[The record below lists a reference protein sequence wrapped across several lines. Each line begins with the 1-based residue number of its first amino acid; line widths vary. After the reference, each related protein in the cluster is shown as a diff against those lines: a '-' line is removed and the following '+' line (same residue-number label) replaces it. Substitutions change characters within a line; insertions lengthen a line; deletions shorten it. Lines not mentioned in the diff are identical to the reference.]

1 MLTDFL
7 LFSGT
12 ISYVAGVI
20 FNSSICICDFFSC
33 FLQILVYTCFFKVC
47 LKHSQFDYF
56 CLRIRLFHY
65 SKKSCV
71 ITIVVVEVL
80 VFQDPMAKYR
90 FLKIDPL
97 EIHTCQRFLAE
108 PKSTE
113 KTYFF
118 SIAQQISVPVLK
130 DETRGGQMK

>member
-20 FNSSICICDFFSC
+20 FNSSICICDFFFS
-33 FLQILVYTCFFKVC
+33 FLIDSSVYMFFKVC

-80 VFQDPMAKYR
+80 FSKIQWQNTDS
-90 FLKIDPL
+90 LIDPL
-97 EIHTCQRFLAE
+97 EIHTCQKFLAE
-108 PKSTE
+108 PKST
-113 KTYFF
+113 KKGIF

-130 DETRGGQMK
+130 R